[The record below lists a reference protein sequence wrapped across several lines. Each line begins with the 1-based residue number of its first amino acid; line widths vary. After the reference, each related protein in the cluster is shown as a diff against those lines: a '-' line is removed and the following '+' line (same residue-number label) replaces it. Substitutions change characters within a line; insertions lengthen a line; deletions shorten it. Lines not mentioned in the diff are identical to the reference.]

1 MSGCGLLQPA
11 RGIRDLRGSRSGQ
24 WCLLLVVSCSV
35 VGTDMGQQHGA
46 RNGLTHREL
55 PRGMGLLLA
64 MALMNVVLYVCLDHL
79 FISPGR
85 ATEDPRRCPP
95 GYFRMGRMRNCSRW
109 LSCEELRTEVRQL
122 KLVGEGAVKRVSI
135 PACCVPRVSSLE
147 ERSGTCCCLNTGV
160 SGNTVCGGTWRP
172 TGAAERNT
180 GFKSKQGRAMKAL
193 CVCSRAQCS
202 QIWTSARVKPSGGRV
217 TGV

>member
-1 MSGCGLLQPA
+1 MKNNVCLSRSRSQFITQACVALKLTEPMSGCGLLQPA
-11 RGIRDLRGSRSGQ
+11 RGIRDLRESRSRQ

-122 KLVGEGAVKRVSI
+122 KLVGEGAVKRVSV
-135 PACCVPRVSSLE
+135 PAHCVPRYHPWK
-147 ERSGTCCCLNTGV
+147 SGLAPV
-160 SGNTVCGGTWRP
+160 AVP
-172 TGAAERNT
+172 GAH
-180 GFKSKQGRAMKAL
+180 L
-193 CVCSRAQCS
+193 
-202 QIWTSARVKPSGGRV
+202 
-217 TGV
+217 